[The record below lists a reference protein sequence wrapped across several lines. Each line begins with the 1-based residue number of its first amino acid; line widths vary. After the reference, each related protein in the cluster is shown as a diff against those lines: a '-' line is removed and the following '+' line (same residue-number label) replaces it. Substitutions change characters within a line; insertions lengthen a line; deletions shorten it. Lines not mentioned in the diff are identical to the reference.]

1 MDREAFKQIGSM
13 FDLSGRVAIVTGAGG
28 GLGQIITFALVAFGA
43 NVVLAS
49 RNLDNLKQ
57 LEGKVQE
64 LGGEALSVATDIT
77 QPDQVDL
84 MVSKTIERFKRIDIL
99 VNNSGIQIREPAE
112 EMSLENWKKVMDIN
126 VTGAFLCSQ
135 RVGRVMISK
144 KRGKIINM
152 SSIRG
157 RLGRAKDFI
166 SYCASKGGLDSF
178 TRALACE
185 WGKHN
190 IQVNSI
196 APSLIETELSR
207 HSLKDPDWLE
217 GFMARV
223 PAKRWGQ
230 PIDLAG
236 SIIFFASDASDFV
249 NGQTLYLDGGYGI
262 A

>member
-1 MDREAFKQIGSM
+1 MDKEVMKQIGSI
-13 FDLSGRVAIVTGAGG
+13 FDLSGRVAVVTGAAG
-28 GLGQIITFALVAFGA
+28 GLGQIITMALVAFGA
-43 NVVLAS
+43 SVVLTS

-57 LEGKVQE
+57 LEGKVKE
-64 LGGEALSVATDIT
+64 VGGESFAVAADVT
-77 QPDQVDL
+77 QPDRVDHL
-84 MVSKTIERFKRIDIL
+84 VAATMDRYKGIDIL

-112 EMSLENWKKVMDIN
+112 EMKLESWRKVMETN

-135 RVGRVMISK
+135 RVGRVMISR
-144 KRGKIINM
+144 KRGKIINI
-152 SSIRG
+152 SSVRG
-157 RLGRAKDFI
+157 KLGRAKDFI
-166 SYCASKGGLDSF
+166 SYCASKGALDSF

-196 APSLIETELSR
+196 APGLIQTEMSG
-207 HSLKDPDWLE
+207 HSLANPNWVE
-217 GFMARV
+217 AYMARV

-236 SIIFFASDASDFV
+236 MIVFFASNASDYV
-249 NGQTLYLDGGYGI
+249 NGQTLYLDGGYCI